1 MEPGEGL
8 PTQGKKMGMKTPQIP
23 TAVGCGRSR
32 IMFMVCL
39 FSFSFLNSYAMN
51 VSVPVDPKIVFTKK
65 TSICICFFF
74 KKSNYMEMYRT
85 KCTSSC
91 HSSPNHILISRDQS
105 WFVSKLLDFS
115 LLCMCNCQRCIERV
129 EWDKVHVGNSF
140 ALLSLS
146 TVKSRFTVTFLNTH
160 I

>member
-1 MEPGEGL
+1 
-8 PTQGKKMGMKTPQIP
+8 
-23 TAVGCGRSR
+23 
-32 IMFMVCL
+32 
-39 FSFSFLNSYAMN
+39 
-51 VSVPVDPKIVFTKK
+51 
-65 TSICICFFF
+65 
-74 KKSNYMEMYRT
+74 MYRT